1 MLPSGTAIRVT
12 CAILVALA
20 TPAASAQA
28 LDSAAVDAAVC
39 GTALSPDELRMIADL
54 SDTTT
59 LAGDSLQRSETAV
72 DRLHRITEI
81 LVSHRDRRGLFP
93 LGWDAVEQ
101 VAVMPLQRD
110 PAAFADRD
118 YAHAVSLELLR
129 RILVNLHAE
138 FTGGNA
144 EPQWA
149 HYFEMAR
156 QCEISG
162 ARVAMA
168 GYNAQYTVD
177 IAYSVAAVA
186 SKPENAPDYFKI
198 IDAISSTG
206 DVVID
211 RTKQVYDADLG
222 PLWRFYFVGEGLDLV
237 VGKGVATGSMR
248 RAVDLGYGAIVFDN
262 GLALQDPSVRNV
274 KESEIRLLYA
284 TTESAFD
291 MLTRLRAL

>member
-1 MLPSGTAIRVT
+1 MLPTGTAIRVT
-12 CAILVALA
+12 CAILLALA
-20 TPAASAQA
+20 APAASAQTLA
-28 LDSAAVDAAVC
+28 SADVDVAVC
-39 GTALSPDELRMIADL
+39 GTALSRDELRTIADL

-59 LAGDSLQRSETAV
+59 LAGDSLHRSETAV
-72 DRLHRITEI
+72 DRLHRIAEI

-118 YAHAVSLELLR
+118 FAHALGLELLR

-138 FTGGNA
+138 FTGGSA

-149 HYFEMAR
+149 HYFELAR

-177 IAYSVAAVA
+177 LAYSVAAVA
-186 SKPENAPDYFKI
+186 TRPENAPDYFKI
-198 IDAISSTG
+198 IDAVSSTG
-206 DVVID
+206 ELVID
-211 RTKQVYDADLG
+211 RTKQVYNADFG
-222 PLWRFYFVGEGLDLV
+222 PLWRFYFVGEGLDLL
-237 VGKGVATGSMR
+237 VGKGVATTAMR
-248 RAVDLGYGAIVFDN
+248 RAVDLGYSVIVFDN
-262 GLALQDPSVRNV
+262 GLALQDPGVRAA
-274 KESEIRLLYA
+274 KESEIRALYA
-284 TTESAFD
+284 ITESAFD
-291 MLTRLRAL
+291 MLTRLHAL